1 MHGAV
6 FAAVLLAAAAASASA
21 KRALFLPAPAAHE
34 RATARQ
40 PNGRLLRTPHHLQAT
55 THDENVVDP
64 VTHLE
69 AVTDRMAG
77 RVGPAPTDEELMQW
91 FADGEAALADFM
103 EGRTSKWKYRPPISD
118 EDLKA
123 ALSEFYVLMLLKAR
137 VYNYALKD
145 LADSGTLSQWMA
157 EIGQLCNTCAPSL
170 HPCAQRVHDDDQQQ
184 EIHLLR
190 KRLDKAEAELASF
203 RCEVNELKKR
213 LQTST
218 SAGASEPPPTSTQ
231 MEGD

>member
-1 MHGAV
+1 MMHGAV

-21 KRALFLPAPAAHE
+21 KRASFLPAPAAHE
-34 RATARQ
+34 RAIARQ

-69 AVTDRMAG
+69 AVADRMAG

-123 ALSEFYVLMLLKAR
+123 ALSEFYVLMLLKCRQKDLDVSYRAR

-145 LADSGTLSQWMA
+145 LADSGTLSQWLA
-157 EIGQLCNTCAPSL
+157 EIQA
-170 HPCAQRVHDDDQQQ
+170 
-184 EIHLLR
+184 
-190 KRLDKAEAELASF
+190 
-203 RCEVNELKKR
+203 
-213 LQTST
+213 LQ
-218 SAGASEPPPTSTQ
+218 
-231 MEGD
+231 GDL